1 MESTWKSVK
10 TSTAY
15 KNSYLQYDVL
25 EWEYKK
31 DQENGMYLK
40 RKVDQYLEK
49 WKQNN
54 GRNPLIIKGAR
65 QIGKTESI
73 LHFAE
78 KYYKN
83 VVYINFVLE
92 QKYKTVT
99 ADGYS
104 ADNIIK
110 NISLIDPGKKF
121 AAGET
126 LIIFDELQEFPDIAT
141 TLKFFKS
148 MVGLM

>member
-1 MESTWKSVK
+1 
-10 TSTAY
+10 
-15 KNSYLQYDVL
+15 
-25 EWEYKK
+25 
-31 DQENGMYLK
+31 MYLK

-126 LIIFDELQEFPDIAT
+126 LIIFDELQDYIKVF
-141 TLKFFKS
+141 
-148 MVGLM
+148 

>member
-73 LHFAE
+73 LHFA
-78 KYYKN
+78 
-83 VVYINFVLE
+83 
-92 QKYKTVT
+92 
-99 ADGYS
+99 
-104 ADNIIK
+104 
-110 NISLIDPGKKF
+110 
-121 AAGET
+121 
-126 LIIFDELQEFPDIAT
+126 
-141 TLKFFKS
+141 
-148 MVGLM
+148 

>member
-1 MESTWKSVK
+1 MESAWKSVK

-83 VVYINFVLE
+83 TI
-92 QKYKTVT
+92 QGIWSKTL
-99 ADGYS
+99 S
-104 ADNIIK
+104 NII
-110 NISLIDPGKKF
+110 
-121 AAGET
+121 
-126 LIIFDELQEFPDIAT
+126 
-141 TLKFFKS
+141 
-148 MVGLM
+148 